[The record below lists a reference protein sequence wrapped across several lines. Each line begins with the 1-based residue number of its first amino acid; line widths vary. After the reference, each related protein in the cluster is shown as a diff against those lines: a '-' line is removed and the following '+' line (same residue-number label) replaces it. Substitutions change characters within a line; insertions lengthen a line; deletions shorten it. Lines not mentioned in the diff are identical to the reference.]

1 MHPRASAHHSEH
13 FQSEAETQPK
23 RLQTEDGETPN
34 DAKEVLGSPSSQ
46 QVDSSPPNQESGDP
60 HQSTSLSSPLDK
72 LESSGDLK
80 FKKKDYQRSRT
91 LLFQSVLSSA
101 SLKSLKHQYTT
112 PKPALERNM
121 SNLLQQNIKNFQSY
135 IQAPVLL
142 LVTNPRPD
150 DNIVIGQ
157 RLPFDQTSDIKADN
171 LNTRSRAR
179 DGSVTNTSNGG
190 SDTRGSSR
198 RGNSAQG
205 GNLDDDMYKEET
217 ILQQQKL
224 TLNALKKLSL
234 LLAPIIRTDEDDED
248 NTSNHR
254 QNLRQISSKPLNSP
268 RSSTPALP
276 ETAAPNSGY
285 LALDR
290 GQVPTE
296 VATSISLTQ
305 NIKGSKLYL
314 PAEVDLS
321 QFSSLTRQSRANIA
335 PVRNPHPSSPALP
348 KAESEII
355 LKDEKDESLTS
366 PVVPPSETRRVDV
379 IFNDP
384 SAPFQVQPQT
394 GALRQHQ
401 EQHVDRPDLKLNLSS
416 LSRPQEPEH
425 NQTDN
430 TNALNRHKTG
440 YSAGNIRTHNP
451 LTELYV
457 GRTNVSMEMQ
467 SPMHAPSVKSRA
479 LPLKKLQQIN
489 GFRSPMYIPAVLRKT
504 IDTATDDDETGMKA
518 PEDAYNPANDGRM
531 LNGMAYHNLHT
542 SSSTPILVTTSASSP
557 ALVRSTNLGHSHKGN
572 GIDVSESHN
581 LIHDLHGSHPYTN
594 SHHVTSAIHLG
605 PLHNQN
611 NFLTS
616 NRVQYHLHIVNAPPT
631 RHHWLKDE
639 SVIECGIPGCRK
651 KFNFFERRH
660 HCRKCGGIFC
670 KEHTLHYLYIN
681 HLAQFT
687 MGGRGTLSRVCSKCI
702 NDYREFA
709 RQEFGAYNQDNFKK
723 GSMSGNGSS
732 SITVGAHGHIQTRT
746 PGDGVS
752 NGDFRH
758 AIFSNV
764 SNAGEENPKETVVG
778 SVPANW
784 SWSSF

>member
-1 MHPRASAHHSEH
+1 MHPSASAHHVER
-13 FQSEAETQPK
+13 FQQDSDQQTQTKPP
-23 RLQTEDGETPN
+23 QTEENNG
-34 DAKEVLGSPSSQ
+34 AKNPQEDL
-46 QVDSSPPNQESGDP
+46 SSPMSQRGDNSPTNQESVDP

-112 PKPALERNM
+112 PKPALERNT
-121 SNLLQQNIKNFQSY
+121 SNLLQHNIKNFQSY

-157 RLPFDQTSDIKADN
+157 RLPFDQTSDVSANSRVDN
-171 LNTRSRAR
+171 VSARTKAR
-179 DGSVTNTSNGG
+179 DGSETNATNGT
-190 SDTRGSSR
+190 SDTAGPRR
-198 RGNSAQG
+198 RGNSAHG
-205 GNLDDDMYKEET
+205 GNLDDDLYKEET

-248 NTSNHR
+248 NTLSHR

-268 RSSTPALP
+268 NSSTHALR
-276 ETAAPNSGY
+276 ESSSSTGVLGMARN
-285 LALDR
+285 
-290 GQVPTE
+290 QVNE
-296 VATSISLTQ
+296 QGSLQSQ
-305 NIKGSKLYL
+305 NQSIKGSKLYL

-321 QFSSLTRQSRANIA
+321 QFSSLTRQTRTNPAQERHAQLPSRV
-335 PVRNPHPSSPALP
+335 PP
-348 KAESEII
+348 KSVSDHTPKQESEDSTRIPVYQPKESRT
-355 LKDEKDESLTS
+355 LDADPNGFSTSTLVQLQTRVSRFQQENPRDKPDLRLNVESLNHPHDADGPQSMSNNATS
-366 PVVPPSETRRVDV
+366 RQQSGY
-379 IFNDP
+379 
-384 SAPFQVQPQT
+384 
-394 GALRQHQ
+394 GAG
-401 EQHVDRPDLKLNLSS
+401 S
-416 LSRPQEPEH
+416 
-425 NQTDN
+425 
-430 TNALNRHKTG
+430 
-440 YSAGNIRTHNP
+440 IRAHNP

-457 GRTNVSMEMQ
+457 GRSNVSMEMQ
-467 SPMHAPSVKSRA
+467 SPMHAPSVKSRT

-504 IDTATDDDETGMKA
+504 TETATDDDEHGLDDAIFNEVRLSTG
-518 PEDAYNPANDGRM
+518 
-531 LNGMAYHNLHT
+531 LAYHNLHT
-542 SSSTPILVTTSASSP
+542 SSSTPILVATSASSP
-557 ALVRSTNLGHSHKGN
+557 ALVRSTDLIQSQKGHGVDVVDGNNLA
-572 GIDVSESHN
+572 
-581 LIHDLHGSHPYTN
+581 HDLYNSGPYTSN
-594 SHHVTSAIHLG
+594 HYLTSAI
-605 PLHNQN
+605 NQGSVSSYQN
-611 NFLTS
+611 R

-639 SVIECGIPGCRK
+639 SVVECGIPGCRK

-687 MGGRGTLSRVCSKCI
+687 TGGRGTLSRVCSRCI

-709 RQEFGAYNQDNFKK
+709 RQEFGAQKQDMAKR
-723 GSMSGNGSS
+723 GSMTGNGNS
-732 SITVGAHGHIQTRT
+732 SITVGAHGHIQT
-746 PGDGVS
+746 GAS
-752 NGDFRH
+752 NGNLGGDFRH
-758 AIFSNV
+758 AIFNNA
-764 SNAGEENPKETVVG
+764 SNAGEENTKETVVG